1 MSEAIRWTIKVSK
14 ETDLS
19 LRSYLGAQRMKKG
32 DLSNFVEDAVRWR
45 MFDRRAQAL
54 KDRNQDVAARDLEAE
69 IDRAVRAVRG
79 VHADRLR
86 GAR

>member
-19 LRSYLGAQRMKKG
+19 LRTLLGAQGMKKG

-54 KDRNQDVAARDLEAE
+54 KDRNRDIPARDLEAE
-69 IDRAVRAVRG
+69 IDRAVRAVRKAG
-79 VHADRLR
+79 RRRAMT
-86 GAR
+86 

>member
-54 KDRNQDVAARDLEAE
+54 KDRNQDVAARSLEAE